1 MLLNKFCY
9 SYIKD
14 NYGKHK
20 NVSNWTIDDGFFKN
34 NTTPNTSFPRRAI
47 TSGDSDKL
55 SLTLQIFLKS
65 ISGMCYRS
73 EGFKILLHHP
83 AEVPRFITRH
93 FRASVNQIFD
103 IAVKPEMTVTSPN
116 VKNYDPHVRKCY
128 FSYERS
134 LQFFQFYTQENC
146 HVECLANYTLATCG
160 CVGYYMPRK
169 LIFLTFNIIVNKKSI
184 VDVNS
189 TTFCTNGD
197 NEEYKC
203 LRQAERM

>member
-1 MLLNKFCY
+1 
-9 SYIKD
+9 
-14 NYGKHK
+14 
-20 NVSNWTIDDGFFKN
+20 
-34 NTTPNTSFPRRAI
+34 
-47 TSGDSDKL
+47 
-55 SLTLQIFLKS
+55 
-65 ISGMCYRS
+65 MCYRS

-83 AEVPRFITRH
+83 AEVPRFVTRH